1 MTACFGEK
9 GGQTTHRKTS
19 WRKHTYKRG
28 LGGYFGGLEKLAE
41 MSNWQTKLLQNLN
54 GRRGR
59 QGAGK

>member
-1 MTACFGEK
+1 VFRGEGGSNHAQENKLAKTHLQK
-9 GGQTTHRKTS
+9 GA
-19 WRKHTYKRG
+19 RG
-28 LGGYFGGLEKLAE
+28 IFGGLEKLAE